1 MKNTI
6 QLLFSISLSF
16 MVFGLVQAQSLK
28 VNTEKSNIRWYG
40 EEITVKAHF
49 GNLTLKSCTLDLQND
64 IISGGS
70 FTVNMTSLSVEDLS
84 GGGKAKLE
92 GHIKSDDFFSVE
104 NNPEVEITM
113 EKVLYNHYLLWQLAT
128 NGVSLSIP
136 AVPLDKRS
144 TLLARS
150 RERCNVFLGVFKE
163 TEETIRSP
171 TNLQEIE
178 IWCTGMYINNIS
190 YTFPTDGNCTE
201 SITLVGNH
209 KSWSTNQNIKAIA
222 SAQFGNNV
230 NNGYVDVPATGTQTG
245 IGGTASFG
253 GVARR
258 ENVRIQNC
266 RFPDIIPG
274 AARGSQPTTFN
285 ACKIQSISISCDLGR
300 EDVFVLGRKMPYI
313 RTANYPV
320 EVTCEIEVLSGNAD
334 SINVGESLD
343 SQNRII
349 DTYSVLDYPLVIVM
363 DNGLKFDLGY
373 VKLSSVSY
381 SGADAG
387 GGNGATTYS
396 FTGYN
401 VLDIAG

>member
-1 MKNTI
+1 MPFDPKT
-6 QLLFSISLSF
+6 
-16 MVFGLVQAQSLK
+16 
-28 VNTEKSNIRWYG
+28 
-40 EEITVKAHF
+40 
-49 GNLTLKSCTLDLQND
+49 GNLSPL
-64 IISGGS
+64 
-70 FTVNMTSLSVEDLS
+70 TSNTRVFYACQAVAIEAVGENRTNSNNPTRIENAAIHRKIAHGVQSVGINS
-84 GGGKAKLE
+84 NFNLE
-92 GHIKSDDFFSVE
+92 QVFELGQIYIYE
-104 NNPEVEITM
+104 NIEGIPEVEITM
-113 EKVLYNHYLLWQLAT
+113 EKVLDNHYLLWQLAT

-163 TEETIRSP
+163 TEETIRSA

-230 NNGYVDVPATGTQTG
+230 NGGYVDVPATGTQTG

-401 VLDIAG
+401 VLDIAGGPFTSTPGNV